1 MIKSKMKNSRPMHD
15 KTGISSKI
23 KSLILFTLSFC
34 LVSSS
39 YASVAGKT
47 ILAKGEVLAI
57 GEEGTEVRALKRRS
71 KIFDVDE
78 ITTGKS
84 SKAQFNMTDG
94 GLITLKESTKVLIS
108 DYQYDGETEQGSA
121 TLELVNGGLRSISG
135 LIKAK
140 GGDYKVKTPVG
151 SIGIRGTHFV
161 VQVVD
166 DNVTFGVYSGNI
178 DVDLTGSDQ
187 TLSLGETEDFAFAT
201 VDGSGQV
208 TTFTQAPIALSK
220 GFVSDAVE
228 TISESTQQTDQPSS
242 PTVVDEEVN
251 VAFDASVY
259 QEEAL
264 QAISDESIADLI
276 SQRSGSVTFDQI
288 VESSINSSVGDTS
301 NFQMNMTVDF
311 DNASVPGGSLSF
323 NDAQGEWLATFS
335 GLINIDQ
342 LSLGV
347 NYASHGNNK
356 AQGNISAAFSN
367 GLDELLGNFNLSEID
382 DASVNA
388 DGTFK
393 IKP

>member
-161 VQVVD
+161 VQVID
-166 DNVTFGVYSGNI
+166 DNVIFGVYSGNI

-208 TTFTQAPIALSK
+208 TTYTQAPIALSK

-228 TISESTQQTDQPSS
+228 TISESTEQTEQPSS

-301 NFQMNMTVDF
+301 NFQMSMTVDF

-356 AQGNISAAFSN
+356 VQGNISAAFSN

>member
-1 MIKSKMKNSRPMHD
+1 MKISGDSLFKAVKSCQRASLMMLSLCMI
-15 KTGISSKI
+15 T
-23 KSLILFTLSFC
+23 TT
-34 LVSSS
+34 S

-57 GEEGTEVRALKRRS
+57 ENGTEARALKRRS

-78 ITTGKS
+78 ITTGKL

-94 GLITLKESTKVLIS
+94 GLITLKENTKVLIS
-108 DYQYDGETEQGSA
+108 SYHYDDKTEQGSA

-135 LIKAK
+135 LIKSK
-140 GGDYKVKTPVG
+140 GGDYQVKTPVG

-161 VQVVD
+161 VEVVD
-166 DNVTFGVYSGNI
+166 ENVFFGVYSGNI
-178 DVDLTGSDQ
+178 DVNLTGSNQ
-187 TLSLGETEDFAFAT
+187 VLSLGETEDFAFAS
-201 VDGSGQV
+201 VDLSGQV
-208 TTFTQAPIALSK
+208 TTLTQAPVVLSK
-220 GFVSDAVE
+220 GFVSDEVE
-228 TISESTQQTDQPSS
+228 AISENSAQNNEQS
-242 PTVVDEEVN
+242 PLSETEEVAN
-251 VAFDASVY
+251 IDFDASVY

-276 SQRSGSVTFDQI
+276 SQRTGSVTFDQI

-301 NFQMNMTVDF
+301 GFQMSMTVDF

-347 NYASHGNNK
+347 NYASHGNNT
-356 AQGNISAAFSN
+356 
-367 GLDELLGNFNLSEID
+367 
-382 DASVNA
+382 
-388 DGTFK
+388 GT
-393 IKP
+393 IGTRV

>member
-1 MIKSKMKNSRPMHD
+1 MLKSNMKISEDSLFKAVKSCQRASLMMLSLCMI
-15 KTGISSKI
+15 T
-23 KSLILFTLSFC
+23 TT
-34 LVSSS
+34 S

-57 GEEGTEVRALKRRS
+57 ENGTEARALKRRS

-78 ITTGKS
+78 ITTGKL

-94 GLITLKESTKVLIS
+94 GLITLKENTKVLIS
-108 DYQYDGETEQGSA
+108 SYHYDDKTEQGSA

-135 LIKAK
+135 LIKSK
-140 GGDYKVKTPVG
+140 GGDYQVKTPVG

-161 VQVVD
+161 VEVVD
-166 DNVTFGVYSGNI
+166 ENVFFGVYSGNI
-178 DVDLTGSDQ
+178 DVNLTGSNQ
-187 TLSLGETEDFAFAT
+187 VLSLGETEDFAFAS
-201 VDGSGQV
+201 VDLSGQV
-208 TTFTQAPIALSK
+208 TTLTQAPVVLSK
-220 GFVSDAVE
+220 GFVSDEVE
-228 TISESTQQTDQPSS
+228 AISENSAQNNEQS
-242 PTVVDEEVN
+242 PLSETEEVAN
-251 VAFDASVY
+251 IDFDASVY

-276 SQRSGSVTFDQI
+276 SQRTGSVTFDQI

-301 NFQMNMTVDF
+301 GFQMSMTVDF

-356 AQGNISAAFSN
+356 AQGRISAAFSN
-367 GLDELLGNFNLSEID
+367 GLEEMLGNFNLSEID